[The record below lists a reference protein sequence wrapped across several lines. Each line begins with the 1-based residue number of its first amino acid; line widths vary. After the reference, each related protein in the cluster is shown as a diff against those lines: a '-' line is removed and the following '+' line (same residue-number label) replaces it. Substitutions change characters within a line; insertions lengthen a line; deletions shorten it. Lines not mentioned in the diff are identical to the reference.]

1 MFIRESP
8 SGFSSG
14 SFSFANLVLT
24 TIHKYTIQHYEL
36 KNLEHGSKTLNNNVH
51 NTLLKL
57 VKIVKRYIK
66 NQLKNGK

>member
-14 SFSFANLVLT
+14 SFSFTNLVLT
-24 TIHKYTIQHYEL
+24 TIHKYAIQHY
-36 KNLEHGSKTLNNNVH
+36 TLMPIKEVSLNNNNVH